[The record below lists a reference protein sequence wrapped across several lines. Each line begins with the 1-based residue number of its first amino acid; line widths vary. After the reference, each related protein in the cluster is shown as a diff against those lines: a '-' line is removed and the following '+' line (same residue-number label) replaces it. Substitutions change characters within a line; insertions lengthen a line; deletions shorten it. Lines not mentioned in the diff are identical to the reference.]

1 MTQKDTVLDALT
13 TTPPKWVA
21 KFQQQNY
28 DAGRLPFILIY
39 RARGI
44 MKTIPKKTSA
54 IAVSTKALQ
63 KEGVLLENS
72 NKLSLYGE
80 LLEIGKLTELGR
92 ERTLEI
98 IRDFDSSQG

>member
-44 MKTIPKKTSA
+44 MKTIPKKNERYCCINKSSPKRGC
-54 IAVSTKALQ
+54 ST
-63 KEGVLLENS
+63 
-72 NKLSLYGE
+72 
-80 LLEIGKLTELGR
+80 
-92 ERTLEI
+92 
-98 IRDFDSSQG
+98 